1 MNFLQNLSPGT
12 ISIIGAGVAVLG
24 AGIAIVAALAA
35 RRSRGPATLART
47 PQFYQLAAH
56 HGWEAYERDDDLFLR
71 RGLAQL
77 FDGETGHYVGPLLR
91 AVVGQNPPHEVIA
104 TQTSAR
110 GWVNT
115 RGNVSTKVTV
125 TGIRYSAYLVELPA
139 ALPTVNFLREGRAGK
154 AATALRL
161 LTDQHTESHQFNEQR
176 RVVAA
181 DDRLSHAILTPAV
194 VEAVLSGPAKA
205 SLQIVGNYLVS
216 FERGQLTF
224 ERAVA
229 GTAWLQRVAAG
240 IPGFVFTDYQQQ

>member
-1 MNFLQNLSPGT
+1 MNILQSLSPGA
-12 ISIIGAGVAVLG
+12 ISLFGAGVAVLG
-24 AGIAIVAALAA
+24 AGIAIFAALLS
-35 RRSRGPATLART
+35 RRNRGPATLART
-47 PQFYQLAAH
+47 PQFYQLAAQ

-77 FDGETGHYVGPLLR
+77 FDEETGHHVGPLLR
-91 AVVGQNPPHEVIA
+91 AVVGQNPPQEVIA
-104 TQTSAR
+104 TQTTAR

-115 RGNVSTKVTV
+115 RGRVSTKVQV
-125 TGIRYSAYLVELPA
+125 SGLRYTAYLVELPA
-139 ALPTVNFLREGRAGK
+139 ALPTVNFLQEGRAGK

-161 LTDQHTESHQFNEQR
+161 LRDQNTESHQFNEQR

-194 VEAVLSGPAKA
+194 VDAVLSGPPKA

-216 FERGQLTF
+216 FERGELTF

-229 GTAWLQRVAAG
+229 GTAWLQRVVAG
-240 IPGFVFTDYQQQ
+240 IPAFVFTDYQQR